1 MLARVLPFGLFMLF
15 IGLEQLLRFLASKGL
30 VNLSARDLLFL
41 YPVRAVAVA
50 VLLLFFLRAYTEL
63 RGRDLL
69 RWKDTLL
76 AVLVGIG
83 VFLLW
88 ITMDWTI
95 GAHAPGYDPTLV
107 DDPTMRVALISFR
120 LFGAVLV
127 VPLMEELFWRSFL
140 LRFVI
145 AHEFEKIPVGTFTWP
160 SLLIVSVLFALA
172 HHLIIAAFVTSVAY
186 TLLLYRTRSIAQC
199 TLAHA
204 VTNLILGVYVMHTG
218 SWQLW

>member
-1 MLARVLPFGLFMLF
+1 
-15 IGLEQLLRFLASKGL
+15 
-30 VNLSARDLLFL
+30 
-41 YPVRAVAVA
+41 
-50 VLLLFFLRAYTEL
+50 
-63 RGRDLL
+63 
-69 RWKDTLL
+69 
-76 AVLVGIG
+76 VLVGIG

-95 GAHAPGYDPTLV
+95 GSEAPGYDPTLV
-107 DDPTMRVALISFR
+107 DDPALRAALISFR

-204 VTNLILGVYVMHTG
+204 VTNLILGAYVLHTG